1 MAVMELDSFYFKFKN
16 LLLSEKD
23 ATLTLKSEAGRA
35 YVTLTVDLGHA
46 HTVPHQFEHPRNGTS
61 KQRRRER
68 RAAAR
73 NTANKTEQSPVAVEA
88 SDLPATTKEN
98 KPAVEAL
105 KVASAKESHKEIES
119 RKCSVIFHP
128 MDKTASISEFR
139 ERIENYFEHRKDII
153 EKVVNCEVESTG
165 NTVKLKSLVK
175 TKMPWLMFFSSKTQN
190 YGDLHGVAKV
200 VHACQDLR
208 NCEPG

>member
-1 MAVMELDSFYFKFKN
+1 M
-16 LLLSEKD
+16 
-23 ATLTLKSEAGRA
+23 
-35 YVTLTVDLGHA
+35 
-46 HTVPHQFEHPRNGTS
+46 
-61 KQRRRER
+61 
-68 RAAAR
+68 
-73 NTANKTEQSPVAVEA
+73 
-88 SDLPATTKEN
+88 
-98 KPAVEAL
+98 
-105 KVASAKESHKEIES
+105 KVASAKESHTEIES

-128 MDKTASISEFR
+128 VDKKSSISEFR

-175 TKMPWLMFFSSKTQN
+175 PKMPLLMFFSITTKN
-190 YGDLHGVAKV
+190 YGDLNGVAKV